1 MLTLGKL
8 RGNVRMFKACTGMPL
23 QQFDILLANVE
34 KAYPDGE
41 TKRLSR
47 KSRKR
52 GIGAGRRHSLDMPK
66 RVLALLVHYR
76 TYATQDVLA
85 ALFKVGQATIS
96 RSIDQVAPT
105 VRQSAPIPAKI
116 CAESRKTSGMDELE
130 GMFPGLPCLT
140 DASEQQI
147 QRPKR
152 KDMEKVPLFGQGPRT
167 HLQGAVHDN
176 VGRVDSPQRQ
186 ALPGIQA

>member
-85 ALFKVGQATIS
+85 ALFEVGT
-96 RSIDQVAPT
+96 RPRYPVPIDQVAPT

-116 CAESRKTSGMDELE
+116 CAES
-130 GMFPGLPCLT
+130 
-140 DASEQQI
+140 
-147 QRPKR
+147 
-152 KDMEKVPLFGQGPRT
+152 
-167 HLQGAVHDN
+167 
-176 VGRVDSPQRQ
+176 
-186 ALPGIQA
+186 